1 MSTLNSLYK
10 SDYNISPNYYERKI
24 KEGIPIFQEIG
35 SYNNTMSNQNYVDP
49 FKILENNKTN
59 TFLNNG
65 GVEGSFSNINMYDV
79 ETRKIIEREMSPY
92 ILQMKNELNII
103 VEKFRKEMEEKSNIF
118 NEISLLKEQVSQ
130 NKKNNEIINSNIE
143 EKILNIKDILNIQD
157 KKINAFQNDFSRINT
172 FNQDIN
178 KKTDELYSNINDLKR
193 INDKMMSMDAS
204 NENIYNVIANNIEKK
219 TNSNYDQLNK
229 NLDLLKEEISSIKKD
244 IFTNNTKLLSL
255 NSENDI
261 KNNEI
266 NEIKI
271 GISKIKNQIDNVNI
285 NNHTNLN
292 LINNLEIK
300 NNEFQQN
307 LKSLNDKISILNNN
321 FNANYVDVKSNKQLL
336 NSSSRK
342 LSDIENSINFLKNEK
357 QSLNNKITELNSKID
372 SQAEKIIKNNNLL
385 NETVSQN
392 LLYKDLT
399 SQMSKSKEM
408 IGNLRDKC
416 DEEINKLRSELEQ
429 FDLIIKNNPFL
440 NMNENEHL
448 SIMFKKE
455 QLKSN
460 DLFKEQ
466 IRILS
471 EEINKLKNANP
482 MDKDNIKKI
491 ENNFKII
498 DKMLIAKGKDI
509 NLIEEGMKSTT
520 EVVKILSEKLDIL
533 KKEINSFKNI
543 KNDDN
548 EKKIIQQQPPIINE
562 IKFGDIETDIKNMQ
576 KYININ
582 KKDINDIK
590 IDIKEINDKTI
601 PEIYKY
607 INDYLNDKI
616 NIAKSNKLEMSKKSN
631 NNRYQIRVSD
641 VSNYNNINN
650 KNSMGSNLFNQNSVN
665 KDITNNSKNFII
677 NNPSN
682 PSNQIDKDKNIDDIA
697 NQIELMGGGNPK
709 INNEYNKNNVNNKI
723 NVIKENNF
731 DKNSSNNDWR
741 EKNDESDSINRIIN
755 EVKEKKQN
763 ISKNSFD
770 LDFDS

>member
-1 MSTLNSLYK
+1 
-10 SDYNISPNYYERKI
+10 
-24 KEGIPIFQEIG
+24 
-35 SYNNTMSNQNYVDP
+35 
-49 FKILENNKTN
+49 
-59 TFLNNG
+59 
-65 GVEGSFSNINMYDV
+65 
-79 ETRKIIEREMSPY
+79 
-92 ILQMKNELNII
+92 
-103 VEKFRKEMEEKSNIF
+103 
-118 NEISLLKEQVSQ
+118 
-130 NKKNNEIINSNIE
+130 
-143 EKILNIKDILNIQD
+143 
-157 KKINAFQNDFSRINT
+157 
-172 FNQDIN
+172 
-178 KKTDELYSNINDLKR
+178 
-193 INDKMMSMDAS
+193 
-204 NENIYNVIANNIEKK
+204 
-219 TNSNYDQLNK
+219 
-229 NLDLLKEEISSIKKD
+229 
-244 IFTNNTKLLSL
+244 
-255 NSENDI
+255 
-261 KNNEI
+261 
-266 NEIKI
+266 
-271 GISKIKNQIDNVNI
+271 
-285 NNHTNLN
+285 
-292 LINNLEIK
+292 
-300 NNEFQQN
+300 
-307 LKSLNDKISILNNN
+307 
-321 FNANYVDVKSNKQLL
+321 
-336 NSSSRK
+336 
-342 LSDIENSINFLKNEK
+342 
-357 QSLNNKITELNSKID
+357 
-372 SQAEKIIKNNNLL
+372 
-385 NETVSQN
+385 
-392 LLYKDLT
+392 
-399 SQMSKSKEM
+399 
-408 IGNLRDKC
+408 
-416 DEEINKLRSELEQ
+416 
-429 FDLIIKNNPFL
+429 
-440 NMNENEHL
+440 MNENEHL

-607 INDYLNDKI
+607 INDYLNDKT
-616 NIAKSNKLEMSKKSN
+616 NMTKSNKLEISKKSN
-631 NNRYQIRVSD
+631 NNRYQIKVSD

-665 KDITNNSKNFII
+665 KDITNNSKNFI
-677 NNPSN
+677 NNNHSN
-682 PSNQIDKDKNIDDIA
+682 PSNQIDKAKNIDDIV
-697 NQIELMGGGNPK
+697 NQIELMGGGNAK

-755 EVKEKKQN
+755 DVKEKKQN